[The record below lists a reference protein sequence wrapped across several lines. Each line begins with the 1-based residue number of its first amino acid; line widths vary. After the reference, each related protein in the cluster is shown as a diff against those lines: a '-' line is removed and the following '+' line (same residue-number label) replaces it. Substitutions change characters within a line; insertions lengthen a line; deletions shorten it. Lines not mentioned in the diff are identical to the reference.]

1 MQNNTETRSKQIYF
15 GSKDELDSSKL
26 KPTIKFSEIATGF
39 DYGVSAE
46 AKEFDGE
53 NQYIRITDIT
63 DNGNFDKSKLSS
75 PSKGLEDKFLV
86 QTNDILFAR
95 TGASVGKS
103 YLYNPADG
111 ALYFAGFLIR
121 MNVSNLNSYYVKSYL
136 QTNQYWKQVKLM
148 SARSGQPG
156 INSMEYKNFTLPN
169 VTIEKSEKIGEL
181 LSSIDN
187 LIYNFDNILS
197 TLKNAKAAFIKNNII
212 HMGLGNSDD
221 PTWKKYRLSDI
232 LTERNE
238 QCIKGVYE
246 HVSLTKNGV
255 VPKSDRYDRDALVND
270 DTKKRYKVTK
280 VGDLVYNPANLKFGV
295 IAVNKYKDSIFSPIY
310 VTYEVSPNTNILF
323 LEALISSFDFIN
335 YIRKYEEGTV
345 YERMAVKSLD
355 FQLGIIKLP
364 EIKTQLKI
372 ANTLSQM
379 DNLTNKSL
387 YKVKIL
393 FSFKKI
399 QFHLLYLHII
409 C

>member
-1 MQNNTETRSKQIYF
+1 MSNNIEKQIYF

-26 KPTIKFSEIATGF
+26 KQRIKFSDIATEF

-75 PSKGLEDKFLV
+75 PSKGLENKFLV
-86 QTNDILFAR
+86 HENDILFAR

-103 YLYNPADG
+103 YLYDPADG
-111 ALYFAGFLIR
+111 ILYFAGFLIR

-187 LIYNFDNILS
+187 LI
-197 TLKNAKAAFIKNNII
+197 
-212 HMGLGNSDD
+212 
-221 PTWKKYRLSDI
+221 
-232 LTERNE
+232 
-238 QCIKGVYE
+238 
-246 HVSLTKNGV
+246 
-255 VPKSDRYDRDALVND
+255 
-270 DTKKRYKVTK
+270 
-280 VGDLVYNPANLKFGV
+280 NLK
-295 IAVNKYKDSIFSPIY
+295 AMSISKLK
-310 VTYEVSPNTNILF
+310 THT
-323 LEALISSFDFIN
+323 N
-335 YIRKYEEGTV
+335 YIRNNMMFNTDNKSIRLTDFATITGGYAFKSKDMIEQENDHRILRIGDIKPSISESNFTGKYYHSDNLKSIPIASTNQLVIALSGATFGKV
-345 YERMAVKSLD
+345 GIVQDGIYLLNQRTAVITSISHQIIIN
-355 FQLGIIKLP
+355 QLLQTDHFKNYIQSIPSASAQPNISTSDL
-364 EIKTQLKI
+364 EIYSFSPSHNYYKI
-372 ANTLSQM
+372 SIFLSQM
-379 DNLTNKSL
+379 DNLTYLHCMTCKTTN
-387 YKVKIL
+387 ITL
-393 FSFKKI
+393 FS
-399 QFHLLYLHII
+399 QLYLLFLHIL